1 MNIRKNDLVYIRTGA
16 DKGKTGKVLFIN
28 KEKKRI
34 VVEGINMRK
43 KHQRPT
49 QQSQKG
55 GIISI
60 EGSVH
65 ISNVALYNSST
76 NKPEKIK
83 MAVIG
88 EGNNAR
94 RVRVFKISGE
104 EI

>member
-1 MNIRKNDLVYIRTGA
+1 MNVRKNDIVYIRTGA

-28 KEKKRI
+28 RKKSKL

-49 QQSQKG
+49 QRSQKG

-60 EGSVH
+60 EGTVH
-65 ISNVALYNSST
+65 ISNVALYNSSV

-83 MAVIG
+83 MTVVG
-88 EGNNAR
+88 EGKNAR

-104 EI
+104 EV